1 MSTPTRQPRTE
12 AGAAHTRQFLADAVN
27 RAQVELDQDIRD
39 RDQLQRLR
47 QSNPQMVPDWKL
59 TAACNKVERDRIER
73 AYAGQLLKALPQE
86 RER

>member
-12 AGAAHTRQFLADAVN
+12 AGAAHTRRFLADAVT

-47 QSNPQMVPDWKL
+47 RSNPDLVPDWKL
-59 TAACNKVERDRIER
+59 TTACNKVARDRIER
-73 AYAGQLLKALPQE
+73 AYAANLLKALPQE